1 MMIFFGS
8 LAFTS
13 TIEYGFNNI
22 LQIHQQKRILDLL
35 GLESD
40 LAHWGYN
47 VNQSKIA
54 NGSGGFWGKG
64 FLEGTQIKYGF
75 VPERH
80 TDFIF
85 CTVGEEWGFV
95 GTMVVLALLCLLLMA
110 AFYLAVII
118 GQPQEDE
125 TASTVTPRTDQPLLP
140 AGQDVVTITS
150 ADDLPLLL
158 RMFPAP
164 ALMPTTSGWPLVVG
178 TCYDVAFENGMGRIL
193 TLTYQASDT
202 IQVTLTSIY
211 PARAIALL
219 EKGDYRISASLGAT
233 LAGLRSIRM
242 ENAESIRLHA
252 QGEEALY
259 VMITPL
265 LEENSLRSIAGQ
277 MTLTEG
283 E

>member
-1 MMIFFGS
+1 M
-8 LAFTS
+8 
-13 TIEYGFNNI
+13 
-22 LQIHQQKRILDLL
+22 
-35 GLESD
+35 
-40 LAHWGYN
+40 
-47 VNQSKIA
+47 
-54 NGSGGFWGKG
+54 
-64 FLEGTQIKYGF
+64 
-75 VPERH
+75 
-80 TDFIF
+80 
-85 CTVGEEWGFV
+85 
-95 GTMVVLALLCLLLMA
+95 ALLCLLLMA

-118 GQPQEDE
+118 GQPQELPP
-125 TASTVTPRTDQPLLP
+125 TVTPRTDQPLLS

-164 ALMPTTSGWPLVVG
+164 ALTPTTSGWPLVVG

-219 EKGDYRISASLGAT
+219 EKGDYRISPSLGAT

-252 QGEEALY
+252 QGKEALY
-259 VMITPL
+259 H
-265 LEENSLRSIAGQ
+265 RDHAAAGGKLPPQ
-277 MTLTEG
+277 HRGADDSDRRGIILFPDSPAPSFEK
-283 E
+283 

>member
-1 MMIFFGS
+1 M
-8 LAFTS
+8 
-13 TIEYGFNNI
+13 
-22 LQIHQQKRILDLL
+22 
-35 GLESD
+35 
-40 LAHWGYN
+40 
-47 VNQSKIA
+47 
-54 NGSGGFWGKG
+54 
-64 FLEGTQIKYGF
+64 
-75 VPERH
+75 
-80 TDFIF
+80 
-85 CTVGEEWGFV
+85 
-95 GTMVVLALLCLLLMA
+95 ALLCLLLMA

-125 TASTVTPRTDQPLLP
+125 TASTVTPRTDQPLLS

-150 ADDLPLLL
+150 ADDLLLL

-164 ALMPTTSGWPLVVG
+164 ALTPTTSGWPLVVG

>member
-1 MMIFFGS
+1 M
-8 LAFTS
+8 
-13 TIEYGFNNI
+13 
-22 LQIHQQKRILDLL
+22 
-35 GLESD
+35 
-40 LAHWGYN
+40 
-47 VNQSKIA
+47 
-54 NGSGGFWGKG
+54 
-64 FLEGTQIKYGF
+64 
-75 VPERH
+75 
-80 TDFIF
+80 
-85 CTVGEEWGFV
+85 
-95 GTMVVLALLCLLLMA
+95 ALLCLLLMA

-125 TASTVTPRTDQPLLP
+125 TASTVTPRTDQPLLS

-164 ALMPTTSGWPLVVG
+164 ALTPTTSGW
-178 TCYDVAFENGMGRIL
+178 AFENGMGRIL

>member
-1 MMIFFGS
+1 M
-8 LAFTS
+8 
-13 TIEYGFNNI
+13 
-22 LQIHQQKRILDLL
+22 
-35 GLESD
+35 
-40 LAHWGYN
+40 
-47 VNQSKIA
+47 
-54 NGSGGFWGKG
+54 
-64 FLEGTQIKYGF
+64 
-75 VPERH
+75 
-80 TDFIF
+80 
-85 CTVGEEWGFV
+85 
-95 GTMVVLALLCLLLMA
+95 ALLCLLLMA

-125 TASTVTPRTDQPLLP
+125 TTPTVTPRTDQPLLP
-140 AGQDVVTITS
+140 AGQEVVTITS

-164 ALMPTTSGWPLVVG
+164 ALTPTTSGWPLVVG

>member
-1 MMIFFGS
+1 M
-8 LAFTS
+8 
-13 TIEYGFNNI
+13 
-22 LQIHQQKRILDLL
+22 
-35 GLESD
+35 
-40 LAHWGYN
+40 
-47 VNQSKIA
+47 
-54 NGSGGFWGKG
+54 
-64 FLEGTQIKYGF
+64 
-75 VPERH
+75 
-80 TDFIF
+80 
-85 CTVGEEWGFV
+85 
-95 GTMVVLALLCLLLMA
+95 ALLCLLLMA

-125 TASTVTPRTDQPLLP
+125 TASTVTPRMDQPLLS
-140 AGQDVVTITS
+140 AGQDVVTS

-164 ALMPTTSGWPLVVG
+164 ALTPTTSGWPLVVG
-178 TCYDVAFENGMGRIL
+178 TCYDVAFENGRGRIL

-277 MTLTEG
+277 MTLAEG

>member
-1 MMIFFGS
+1 M
-8 LAFTS
+8 
-13 TIEYGFNNI
+13 
-22 LQIHQQKRILDLL
+22 
-35 GLESD
+35 
-40 LAHWGYN
+40 
-47 VNQSKIA
+47 
-54 NGSGGFWGKG
+54 
-64 FLEGTQIKYGF
+64 
-75 VPERH
+75 
-80 TDFIF
+80 
-85 CTVGEEWGFV
+85 
-95 GTMVVLALLCLLLMA
+95 ALLCLLLMA

-125 TASTVTPRTDQPLLP
+125 TASTVTPRMD
-140 AGQDVVTITS
+140 
-150 ADDLPLLL
+150 PLLL

-164 ALMPTTSGWPLVVG
+164 ALTPTTSGWPLVVG

-202 IQVTLTSIY
+202 IQVTLTSLY

>member
-1 MMIFFGS
+1 
-8 LAFTS
+8 
-13 TIEYGFNNI
+13 
-22 LQIHQQKRILDLL
+22 
-35 GLESD
+35 
-40 LAHWGYN
+40 
-47 VNQSKIA
+47 
-54 NGSGGFWGKG
+54 
-64 FLEGTQIKYGF
+64 
-75 VPERH
+75 
-80 TDFIF
+80 
-85 CTVGEEWGFV
+85 
-95 GTMVVLALLCLLLMA
+95 
-110 AFYLAVII
+110 
-118 GQPQEDE
+118 
-125 TASTVTPRTDQPLLP
+125 
-140 AGQDVVTITS
+140 
-150 ADDLPLLL
+150 
-158 RMFPAP
+158 
-164 ALMPTTSGWPLVVG
+164 
-178 TCYDVAFENGMGRIL
+178 MGRIL

-233 LAGLRSIRM
+233 LGGLRSIRM

>member
-1 MMIFFGS
+1 
-8 LAFTS
+8 
-13 TIEYGFNNI
+13 
-22 LQIHQQKRILDLL
+22 
-35 GLESD
+35 
-40 LAHWGYN
+40 
-47 VNQSKIA
+47 
-54 NGSGGFWGKG
+54 
-64 FLEGTQIKYGF
+64 
-75 VPERH
+75 
-80 TDFIF
+80 
-85 CTVGEEWGFV
+85 
-95 GTMVVLALLCLLLMA
+95 
-110 AFYLAVII
+110 
-118 GQPQEDE
+118 
-125 TASTVTPRTDQPLLP
+125 
-140 AGQDVVTITS
+140 
-150 ADDLPLLL
+150 
-158 RMFPAP
+158 
-164 ALMPTTSGWPLVVG
+164 
-178 TCYDVAFENGMGRIL
+178 GMGRIL

>member
-1 MMIFFGS
+1 MQYVLSVPHRRGYVVGYHD
-8 LAFTS
+8 
-13 TIEYGFNNI
+13 YGYAVMVVYI
-22 LQIHQQKRILDLL
+22 LYEPVHFH
-35 GLESD
+35 S
-40 LAHWGYN
+40 
-47 VNQSKIA
+47 NQWIQT
-54 NGSGGFWGKG
+54 GSGLVEKNELPRGA
-64 FLEGTQIKYGF
+64 
-75 VPERH
+75 ERP
-80 TDFIF
+80 
-85 CTVGEEWGFV
+85 
-95 GTMVVLALLCLLLMA
+95 
-110 AFYLAVII
+110 
-118 GQPQEDE
+118 GQQRP
-125 TASTVTPRTDQPLLP
+125 PLLP

-164 ALMPTTSGWPLVVG
+164 ALTPTTSGWPLVVG

-219 EKGDYRISASLGAT
+219 EKGDYRISASLGVT
-233 LAGLRSIRM
+233 LAGRRSIRM

-259 VMITPL
+259 IMITPL

>member
-1 MMIFFGS
+1 M
-8 LAFTS
+8 
-13 TIEYGFNNI
+13 
-22 LQIHQQKRILDLL
+22 
-35 GLESD
+35 
-40 LAHWGYN
+40 
-47 VNQSKIA
+47 
-54 NGSGGFWGKG
+54 
-64 FLEGTQIKYGF
+64 
-75 VPERH
+75 
-80 TDFIF
+80 
-85 CTVGEEWGFV
+85 
-95 GTMVVLALLCLLLMA
+95 ALLCLLLMA

-125 TASTVTPRTDQPLLP
+125 TASTVTPRTDQPLLS

-150 ADDLPLLL
+150 ADDLPLL

-164 ALMPTTSGWPLVVG
+164 ALTPTTSGWPLVVG

-193 TLTYQASDT
+193 TLTYQASDM

-211 PARAIALL
+211 PARAITLL

>member
-1 MMIFFGS
+1 M
-8 LAFTS
+8 
-13 TIEYGFNNI
+13 
-22 LQIHQQKRILDLL
+22 
-35 GLESD
+35 
-40 LAHWGYN
+40 
-47 VNQSKIA
+47 
-54 NGSGGFWGKG
+54 
-64 FLEGTQIKYGF
+64 
-75 VPERH
+75 
-80 TDFIF
+80 
-85 CTVGEEWGFV
+85 
-95 GTMVVLALLCLLLMA
+95 ALLCLLLMA

-125 TASTVTPRTDQPLLP
+125 TASTVTPRTDQPLLS

-164 ALMPTTSGWPLVVG
+164 ALTPTTSGWTLVVG

-233 LAGLRSIRM
+233 LAGLRFIRM

>member
-1 MMIFFGS
+1 MIPHFQG
-8 LAFTS
+8 LW
-13 TIEYGFNNI
+13 
-22 LQIHQQKRILDLL
+22 KRSAKKLL
-35 GLESD
+35 
-40 LAHWGYN
+40 
-47 VNQSKIA
+47 
-54 NGSGGFWGKG
+54 
-64 FLEGTQIKYGF
+64 
-75 VPERH
+75 
-80 TDFIF
+80 
-85 CTVGEEWGFV
+85 
-95 GTMVVLALLCLLLMA
+95 MALLCLLLMA

-125 TASTVTPRTDQPLLP
+125 TASTVTPRTDQPLLS

-150 ADDLPLLL
+150 ADDLPLL

-164 ALMPTTSGWPLVVG
+164 ALTPTTSGWPLVVG

>member
-1 MMIFFGS
+1 M
-8 LAFTS
+8 
-13 TIEYGFNNI
+13 
-22 LQIHQQKRILDLL
+22 
-35 GLESD
+35 
-40 LAHWGYN
+40 
-47 VNQSKIA
+47 
-54 NGSGGFWGKG
+54 
-64 FLEGTQIKYGF
+64 
-75 VPERH
+75 
-80 TDFIF
+80 
-85 CTVGEEWGFV
+85 
-95 GTMVVLALLCLLLMA
+95 ALLCLLLMA

-125 TASTVTPRTDQPLLP
+125 TASTVTPRMDQPLLS

-164 ALMPTTSGWPLVVG
+164 ALTPTTSGWPLVVG

-219 EKGDYRISASLGAT
+219 EKGTYLTAALYLKRGDYRISASLGAT

-277 MTLTEG
+277 MTLAEG

>member
-1 MMIFFGS
+1 M
-8 LAFTS
+8 
-13 TIEYGFNNI
+13 
-22 LQIHQQKRILDLL
+22 
-35 GLESD
+35 
-40 LAHWGYN
+40 
-47 VNQSKIA
+47 
-54 NGSGGFWGKG
+54 
-64 FLEGTQIKYGF
+64 
-75 VPERH
+75 
-80 TDFIF
+80 
-85 CTVGEEWGFV
+85 
-95 GTMVVLALLCLLLMA
+95 ALLCLLLMA

-125 TASTVTPRTDQPLLP
+125 TASTVTPRTDQPLLS

-150 ADDLPLLL
+150 ADDLL

-164 ALMPTTSGWPLVVG
+164 ALTPTTSGWPLIVG

-277 MTLTEG
+277 MTLAEG

>member
-1 MMIFFGS
+1 MIPHFQG
-8 LAFTS
+8 LLEA
-13 TIEYGFNNI
+13 
-22 LQIHQQKRILDLL
+22 QRQKAADGAAVPAADGGVLPR
-35 GLESD
+35 
-40 LAHWGYN
+40 GY
-47 VNQSKIA
+47 
-54 NGSGGFWGKG
+54 
-64 FLEGTQIKYGF
+64 
-75 VPERH
+75 H
-80 TDFIF
+80 
-85 CTVGEEWGFV
+85 
-95 GTMVVLALLCLLLMA
+95 
-110 AFYLAVII
+110 

-164 ALMPTTSGWPLVVG
+164 ALTPTTSGWPLVVG

-233 LAGLRSIRM
+233 LAGLRSSVWKMRR
-242 ENAESIRLHA
+242 ASDCTRRARKHF
-252 QGEEALY
+252 
-259 VMITPL
+259 T
-265 LEENSLRSIAGQ
+265 S
-277 MTLTEG
+277 
-283 E
+283 

>member
-1 MMIFFGS
+1 M
-8 LAFTS
+8 
-13 TIEYGFNNI
+13 
-22 LQIHQQKRILDLL
+22 
-35 GLESD
+35 
-40 LAHWGYN
+40 
-47 VNQSKIA
+47 
-54 NGSGGFWGKG
+54 
-64 FLEGTQIKYGF
+64 
-75 VPERH
+75 
-80 TDFIF
+80 
-85 CTVGEEWGFV
+85 
-95 GTMVVLALLCLLLMA
+95 ALLCLLL
-110 AFYLAVII
+110 
-118 GQPQEDE
+118 
-125 TASTVTPRTDQPLLP
+125 
-140 AGQDVVTITS
+140 VTITS

-164 ALMPTTSGWPLVVG
+164 ALTPTTSGWPLVVG

>member
-1 MMIFFGS
+1 M
-8 LAFTS
+8 
-13 TIEYGFNNI
+13 
-22 LQIHQQKRILDLL
+22 
-35 GLESD
+35 
-40 LAHWGYN
+40 
-47 VNQSKIA
+47 
-54 NGSGGFWGKG
+54 
-64 FLEGTQIKYGF
+64 
-75 VPERH
+75 
-80 TDFIF
+80 
-85 CTVGEEWGFV
+85 
-95 GTMVVLALLCLLLMA
+95 ALLCLLLMA